1 MNNIWHLFAR
11 ESFQV
16 VYIHPIQCE
25 LEHWEKLLDGRMFT
39 QM

>member
-25 LEHWEKLLDGRMFT
+25 LEH
-39 QM
+39 